1 MHDDSFLANGNYHC
15 SWCTNGIETSFDKWM
30 DHVYSKHRPQW
41 RTILNAQRE
50 KKRIQTQRR
59 LDAEKVL
66 DDAIKKMDEVI
77 QLEQVRSE
85 IILLCL

>member
-1 MHDDSFLANGNYHC
+1 
-15 SWCTNGIETSFDKWM
+15 
-30 DHVYSKHRPQW
+30 
-41 RTILNAQRE
+41 LNAQRE

-59 LDAEKVL
+59 LDAENVL
-66 DDAIKKMDEVI
+66 DDAIKEMDEVI